1 MESPDEYWYVSA
13 WESGRPSSLQCS
25 HVECWHGS
33 SSGSLTE
40 KLSWCG
46 KTNRTSRPQILTAG
60 AGGFWTARGLV
71 NDESMSQTFKWLSSS
86 TTRDNHQM
94 IPQCTVCCL
103 GSLGEKINM
112 QHILYGQDKQLWFT
126 YKHLLCVQRPG
137 EVITSLLNKKINIG
151 GWTQLTE

>member
-13 WESGRPSSLQCS
+13 WESGRPSSLHS
-25 HVECWHGS
+25 MFTRRMLTWKFLWFSERP
-33 SSGSLTE
+33 LTE

-126 YKHLLCVQRPG
+126 YKHLLCVQQSWWSDY
-137 EVITSLLNKKINIG
+137 EFVK
-151 GWTQLTE
+151 